1 MHLNINLTDVQKFS
15 YLKSLLESD
24 AARMVDGFAL
34 TNSNYARAIDLMK
47 ERYGQQHKITHATMQ
62 TLLQLPAPS
71 NSLHSLRHY
80 YDKMEIYIRGLE
92 FVGQYQ
98 ETYGSLLVPVV
109 LDKMPAEVRRHLS
122 RERGDSNW
130 PLNELRRAI
139 NREIQMMEAGSAVP
153 QLEVDAYG
161 TAGHYTRVPFLDI
174 TALFRR
180 PLNPTSTTGKR
191 RHIAKH
197 ISPLTAI
204 SFRMWISEWKTW
216 RRLT

>member
-1 MHLNINLTDVQKFS
+1 
-15 YLKSLLESD
+15 
-24 AARMVDGFAL
+24 
-34 TNSNYARAIDLMK
+34 
-47 ERYGQQHKITHATMQ
+47 MQ
-62 TLLQLPAPS
+62 ALLQLPAPS

-92 FVGQYQ
+92 SVGQYQ

-139 NREIQMMEAGSAVP
+139 NREIQMMKAGSAVP

-161 TAGHYTRVPFLDI
+161 TAGSLYTGAISRHN
-174 TALFRR
+174 R
-180 PLNPTSTTGKR
+180 PISTTTEPDFNNRKTTPHCETHFAIDCHKFPDVDSR
-191 RHIAKH
+191 MENMATVD
-197 ISPLTAI
+197 LTNI
-204 SFRMWISEWKTW
+204 RETPP
-216 RRLT
+216 